1 MTEHILRTPIA
12 ESIDAQLVSEITS
25 QSPWVNIPGT
35 FNARDLGGNIRPGF
49 IFRSGTLESVGVE
62 GLATLKDLGIGTVFD
77 LRSETERIKNPEV
90 VLGEDIEGV
99 WTQDKEVEI
108 ERGSITVSFL
118 IPQSVYVGLSK
129 TS

>member
-1 MTEHILRTPIA
+1 M
-12 ESIDAQLVSEITS
+12 
-25 QSPWVNIPGT
+25 
-35 FNARDLGGNIRPGF
+35 
-49 IFRSGTLESVGVE
+49 E